1 VAISAVTPQW
11 LEQVTSAYSQD
22 PQALD
27 LLTKLPV
34 AGHSIPNYSLVNS
47 LIKFNNK
54 VWLGSNKDMQQQVI
68 QGLHSNPIGGHSGLI
83 AKLSKCSTGQ
93 I

>member
-1 VAISAVTPQW
+1 
-11 LEQVTSAYSQD
+11 
-22 PQALD
+22 
-27 LLTKLPV
+27 
-34 AGHSIPNYSLVNS
+34 
-47 LIKFNNK
+47 